1 MTYQP
6 TRLAPDTYVQFC
18 EDFARKKFTTM
29 RLGQAFC
36 NVFGIGPRPELFY
49 AEDPAVAQRMIDEY
63 LRDYQIDR

>member
-36 NVFGIGPRPELFY
+36 NTFGIRNTALFY
-49 AEDPAVAQRMIDEY
+49 TENPALAQVTIARY
-63 LRDYQIDR
+63 LQDYQLDR